1 MFVLTLRRGHLLRA
15 TYWKSANAKAR
26 VFEHN
31 HAPALQS
38 LFDRREICNQD
49 RGLAFRPS
57 VCCLPEEDERW
68 FALRPQRKQ
77 GPEIGVGRNDDA
89 IFVLRALENLFVSGS
104 LERVVANMDG
114 IVASLPEKLSDERR
128 HGVVDEK
135 SHGATNGSS
144 RSRTAAAAYCNA
156 SKMSSRSRSG

>member
-1 MFVLTLRRGHLLRA
+1 LH
-15 TYWKSANAKAR
+15 
-26 VFEHN
+26 
-31 HAPALQS
+31 
-38 LFDRREICNQD
+38 
-49 RGLAFRPS
+49 
-57 VCCLPEEDERW
+57 
-68 FALRPQRKQ
+68 PQRKQ
-77 GPEIGVGRNDDA
+77 GSEIGIRRHNDA

-114 IVASLPEKLSDERR
+114 IVASLPKNLGDYGR
-128 HGVVDEK
+128 HCVVDEK